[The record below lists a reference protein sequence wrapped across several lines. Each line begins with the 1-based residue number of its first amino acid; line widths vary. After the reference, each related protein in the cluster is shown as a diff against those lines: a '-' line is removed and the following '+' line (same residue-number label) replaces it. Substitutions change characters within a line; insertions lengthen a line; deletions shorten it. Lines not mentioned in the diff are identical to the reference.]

1 MIREPGGEFTQHG
14 KQSRPSKEKGMI
26 INNKCH
32 RKASTVKQM
41 HCAYPMDVTVVICQT
56 TFCEWGKQSPTMGEH
71 SATV

>member
-32 RKASTVKQM
+32 RKASTAKPEANALRIPHGCHSGHLPDHFLWM
-41 HCAYPMDVTVVICQT
+41 
-56 TFCEWGKQSPTMGEH
+56 GKTEPDYGG
-71 SATV
+71 A